1 MPYVQSNQIKGVISG
16 WAGAIEYAKATG
28 LMSTFEFTSQMQ
40 DYQAPLQ
47 GISLANYTL
56 AVLIVIG
63 LIAALFGGTRKGAR
77 S

>member
-1 MPYVQSNQIKGVISG
+1 MFNGIIKSRSKLV
-16 WAGAIEYAKATG
+16 
-28 LMSTFEFTSQMQ
+28 
-40 DYQAPLQ
+40 
-47 GISLANYTL
+47 SLANYTL